1 MLGYLS
7 KPLVIYTQYS
17 SMTLDS
23 VCNTCHKSVSSR
35 NSIEWNLC
43 LTQTHFKCNNLN
55 FVDGQV
61 IKNANKSWF
70 CLQCSKNIFPFT
82 NINNYKLSLTVNSS
96 DKQFSYDND
105 LNSTNTCLVLNPPEN
120 LTNLF
125 NQFNDFSSDQKQN
138 SDNIRNFK
146 YYNIDKL

>member
-7 KPLVIYTQYS
+7 KPLVIYTRYS

-23 VCNTCHKSVSSR
+23 LCNTCNKSVSSR
-35 NSIEWNLC
+35 NSIECNLC

-82 NINNYKLSLTVNSS
+82 NINSYKLSLIVNSS
-96 DKQFSYDND
+96 DKQFSPA
-105 LNSTNTCLVLNPPEN
+105 SRIVLLQQSWPNMLRTKIGRFLQAN
-120 LTNLF
+120 CKKWFLM
-125 NQFNDFSSDQKQN
+125 SS
-138 SDNIRNFK
+138 
-146 YYNIDKL
+146 